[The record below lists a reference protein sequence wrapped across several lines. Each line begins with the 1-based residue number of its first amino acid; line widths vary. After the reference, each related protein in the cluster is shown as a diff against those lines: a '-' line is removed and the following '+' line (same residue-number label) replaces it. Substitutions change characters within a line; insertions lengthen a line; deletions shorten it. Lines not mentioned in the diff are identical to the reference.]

1 MTPFYKYQ
9 GTGNDFVM
17 IDNRTGHF
25 TPTTERVAAWCDRRF
40 GIGADGLICLELA
53 EGYDFKMVYFN
64 ADGRESTMCGNGGRC
79 LVAFAARLG
88 VIQDKA
94 HFIAIDGPHH
104 ATFDAATGW
113 VSLQMNASER
123 IEAHGSDC
131 VLDTGSPHYVQFV
144 PDVEAVDVYAAGR
157 AIRYSEA
164 FAANGVNVNFVQALP
179 DGIAVA
185 TYERGV
191 EAETFSCGTGVT
203 AAVLAHLDRQAASN
217 DSPKGPADNHQATVP
232 VSTKGG
238 QLSVTVKR
246 GSTPAGDKVA
256 EVWLNGPATFVFEG
270 KIAEK

>member
-17 IDNRTGHF
+17 IDNRDGHF
-25 TPTTERVAAWCDRRF
+25 LPTTERVAAWCDRRF

-53 EGYDFKMVYFN
+53 DGYDFKMVYFN

-88 VIQDKA
+88 AIERQA

-104 ATFDAATGW
+104 ATFDPATGW
-113 VSLQMNASER
+113 VSLQMNASDR
-123 IEAHGSDC
+123 IEPHGEQGRDC

-144 PDVEAVDVYAAGR
+144 PDVEAVDVFAAGR
-157 AIRYSEA
+157 AIRYSDA
-164 FAANGVNVNFVQALP
+164 FAANGVNVNFVEVLP
-179 DGIAVA
+179 AGIAVA

-203 AAVLAHLDRQAASN
+203 AAALAYLQQHPEAWGH
-217 DSPKGPADNHQATVP
+217 SPKGRLTLP
-232 VSTKGG
+232 VNTRGG
-238 QLSVTVKR
+238 ALSVTVQR
-246 GSTPAGDKVA
+246 AQQGDSGQIA

-270 KIAEK
+270 KMP